1 MLPINLRMRPPGEGL
16 ALSLRASS
24 LRGSSGSPLP
34 AKQKRCPAVKK
45 TCLGLNQEQLV
56 LPGLVLRDG
65 GRCSGVSS
73 LGPHQTLCPVPQS
86 ESPLEAQ
93 YTFGM
98 TAENKAVLIFWSDLG
113 FFLKRVNISLQNMPA
128 LGEAKRESHSS
139 EAKRES
145 HGSEPPVFTYR
156 EIHL

>member
-34 AKQKRCPAVKK
+34 AKQKRCSAVKK
-45 TCLGLNQEQLV
+45 TCLGLNQELLV

-73 LGPHQTLCPVPQS
+73 LGQPNNHTRRFALCPKVQ
-86 ESPLEAQ
+86 SPLEAQ
-93 YTFGM
+93 YTS
-98 TAENKAVLIFWSDLG
+98 WYDC
-113 FFLKRVNISLQNMPA
+113 
-128 LGEAKRESHSS
+128 
-139 EAKRES
+139 
-145 HGSEPPVFTYR
+145 
-156 EIHL
+156 